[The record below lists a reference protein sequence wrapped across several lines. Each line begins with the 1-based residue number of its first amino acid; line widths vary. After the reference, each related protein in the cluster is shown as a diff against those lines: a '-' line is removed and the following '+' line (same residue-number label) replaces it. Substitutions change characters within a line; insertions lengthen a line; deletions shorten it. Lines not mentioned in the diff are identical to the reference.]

1 MITLKNNKKELFDTI
16 AEKYDRINNA
26 ISLFTHNRFKKD
38 AINKI
43 PNEHYSIL
51 DLCCGTGD
59 ICELLKKK
67 YPNSSIIG
75 LDFSQKMLNIAK
87 RKHQTINFLE
97 HDITNLPF
105 DNESFDLC
113 TISFGLRNV
122 EDMEKV
128 LKEINRVLKKDGI
141 FLNLDIGKPNKFWNM
156 FLKPYMNIL
165 VPILGKLAS
174 GDILPFKYF
183 VHSSLA
189 FPSPDELKEKFFQ
202 NNLKQIYRKDY
213 NFGQISCQICKKIN

>member
-26 ISLFTHNRFKKD
+26 ISLFTHTRFKKD

-75 LDFSQKMLNIAK
+75 LDFSQKMLNIAIAAVAIFAIGYVFYK
-87 RKHQTINFLE
+87 NVILSA
-97 HDITNLPF
+97 I
-105 DNESFDLC
+105 LC
-113 TISFGLRNV
+113 LLA
-122 EDMEKV
+122 
-128 LKEINRVLKKDGI
+128 LKWPKIRV
-141 FLNLDIGKPNKFWNM
+141 
-156 FLKPYMNIL
+156 
-165 VPILGKLAS
+165 
-174 GDILPFKYF
+174 
-183 VHSSLA
+183 
-189 FPSPDELKEKFFQ
+189 
-202 NNLKQIYRKDY
+202 KQI
-213 NFGQISCQICKKIN
+213 IAKIKIEWP